1 MKVGL
6 ISSVFPPTISGPA
19 KHAFDQAR
27 ALQGR
32 SVETFVITFGDKNWV
47 RNFEGIKVYYLKKY
61 DWRIRFLSL
70 LVKYFNAY
78 QRIKKVFKKERPHIV
93 HHISGGDYLSLVSGI
108 IAKKNKIPSIVKFA
122 GDLSWEKVVSN
133 LKKLPKY
140 EEISVYNRKAKL
152 LKRLQ
157 RYILNNFE
165 KVIATS
171 DFQMESLLES
181 FQIPEEKIIK
191 HPNFINLENY
201 LKQAPEKKAD
211 RKIQILNVCRFAKW
225 KRIDLCIR
233 VFSRLNSQNL
243 ELKIIGGGN
252 PSLERELKSLCQDLK
267 VEEKV
272 IFEGEVNPV
281 EISRYFKEGDIFFS
295 TTAYEPFGI
304 VFIEAMAAGLPIVAP
319 RIGGIPDIVEDG
331 TGFLV
336 EPDDTDSMVQK
347 LELLVK
353 DKALRTSLGRN
364 GVERS
369 KDFDLSERID
379 SILNMYGSLL
389 SK

>member
-1 MKVGL
+1 M
-6 ISSVFPPTISGPA
+6 FPPTISGPA
-19 KHAFDQAR
+19 KHAFDQAK
-27 ALQGR
+27 ALEAR
-32 SVETFVITFGDKNWV
+32 KVETFVITFGDKNRV
-47 RNFEGIKVYYLKKY
+47 REYEGIKVYYLRKY

-78 QRIKKVFKKERPHIV
+78 LRIKKVFKKECPDIV

-108 IAKKNKIPSIVKFA
+108 IAKRNKIPSLVKFA
-122 GDLSWEKVVSN
+122 GDLSWEKVVAN

-140 EEISVYNRKAKL
+140 EEISMYNRKARL

-157 RYILNNFE
+157 RYILNNFDRI
-165 KVIATS
+165 IATS
-171 DFQMESLLES
+171 EFQLKSLLES
-181 FQIPEEKIIK
+181 FQIPEEKIVK
-191 HPNFINLENY
+191 QPNFINLENY
-201 LKQAPEKKAD
+201 LQQAAEKKAD

-225 KRIDLCIR
+225 KRIDLCIQ
-233 VFSRLNSQNL
+233 VFAKLNSRNL
-243 ELKIIGGGN
+243 ELKIIGGGD
-252 PSLERELKSLCQDLK
+252 PSLERELKSLCQDLE

-272 IFEGEVNPV
+272 MFEGEVNPV

-319 RIGGIPDIVEDG
+319 KIGGIPDIVQDG

-353 DKALRTSLGRN
+353 DKALRNSLGNN
-364 GVERS
+364 GVKRS
-369 KDFDLSERID
+369 KDFDLSTRID
-379 SILNMYGSLL
+379 SILSMYGSLL